1 MTEVLLADLAV
12 VVAAM
17 VATALWS
24 HRVRRFAVIDAA
36 WGATYVLVA
45 LVGALVAPTGDPWRR
60 WLVTVLVALW
70 GARLARHLFTRV
82 SGSAHD
88 DPRYEEML
96 GGHFYEVPF
105 SRVVLK
111 VFVLQGATILLV
123 AAPLIAG
130 QTTTTRWPWAA
141 AVGIALW
148 LLGVVFESVGDAQLA
163 AYRRDPDRPPVLATG
178 LWAWTRHPNYFG
190 DACVWWGVWLAGA
203 LAAGP
208 VPALATVW
216 APVLMT
222 WLLTVVSGA
231 RLTERRMQGRPGWDA
246 YAART
251 PMFVPRPP
259 RAGRGARRAARR
271 PARRPAQRR
280 RAR

>member
-1 MTEVLLADLAV
+1 MTWVLLADLL
-12 VVAAM
+12 VVAVAM
-17 VATALWS
+17 VATAVWS

-45 LVGALVAPTGDPWRR
+45 VVGALVATGAADGDWRR
-60 WLVTVLVALW
+60 WLVTALVALW

-82 SGSAHD
+82 SGSGHD

-96 GGHFYEVPF
+96 GGRFDQVPF

-123 AAPLIAG
+123 AAPLVVG
-130 QTTTTRWPWAA
+130 QTSSTRWPWVA
-141 AVGIALW
+141 AVGVAVW

-163 AYRRDPDRPPVLATG
+163 AYRKDPDRAPILDTG

-190 DACVWWGVWLAGA
+190 DACVWWGVWLVGA

-208 VPALATVW
+208 IPALATVW
-216 APVLMT
+216 APILMT

-231 RLTERRMQGRPGWDA
+231 RLTERRMQGRPGWDE

-251 PMFVPRPP
+251 PMFIPRP
-259 RAGRGARRAARR
+259 RRHT
-271 PARRPAQRR
+271 
-280 RAR
+280 